1 MVFYFGCLQIQHVFD
16 VSVPLKPQTA
26 VTNSTLMTLQDLL
39 IVLQLFHHLRHES
52 YTHDFKSFS
61 LIIILI
67 YCCSTC
73 TIRHSSLFMKRNHAH
88 VRRGRK
94 WEMTTFIYDNC
105 LHVCDKKFLHIYY
118 LQGYKVL
125 VLIINKQK

>member
-1 MVFYFGCLQIQHVFD
+1 MVFYFGCLQIQPVFD
-16 VSVPLKPQTA
+16 VLVALKLQTVVPK
-26 VTNSTLMTLQDLL
+26 STLMTLQDLL
-39 IVLQLFHHLRHES
+39 IVMQIFHHLRHVS

-67 YCCSTC
+67 YFCSTC
-73 TIRHSSLFMKRNHAH
+73 TIRNSSLFMKRNHAH

-105 LHVCDKKFLHIYY
+105 LHVCDKKFLHTCIYII
-118 LQGYKVL
+118 YKVM
-125 VLIINKQK
+125 KYFYW